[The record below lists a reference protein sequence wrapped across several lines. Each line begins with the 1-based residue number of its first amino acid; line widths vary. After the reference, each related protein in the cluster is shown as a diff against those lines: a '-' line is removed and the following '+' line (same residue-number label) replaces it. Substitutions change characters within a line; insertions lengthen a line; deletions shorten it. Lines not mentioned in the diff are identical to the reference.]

1 VDSVAPATL
10 PGLGRQM
17 REERSSMYTA
27 PQRKQGSRRRVDLT
41 ALGAGGGRMILIA
54 AVVVVALCGCVGIT
68 FFRGVLGLGDAGT
81 PVGAIS
87 PSPSAATAVD
97 AVPGSAGAPG
107 SAAALAA
114 RVGPPAMASALGPG
128 NRPSVA
134 ATSFPPAGPIIY
146 VTARVT
152 NVAAGDSFFARWMH
166 EGKPFDDSARITA
179 THPYPDTYVEFHIQP
194 NPAQTFPTGAWTV
207 QIFANGA
214 PGPITQFTVK

>member
-1 VDSVAPATL
+1 
-10 PGLGRQM
+10 
-17 REERSSMYTA
+17 MYTA
-27 PQRKQGSRRRVDLT
+27 PRRQQGSRRRLDLS

-68 FFRGVLGLGDAGT
+68 FFRGVLGLGDAGA

-97 AVPGSAGAPG
+97 AVPGSA
-107 SAAALAA
+107 AALAA
-114 RVGPPAMASALGPG
+114 RVGTPAMASALGPG
-128 NRPSVA
+128 NRPSV
-134 ATSFPPAGPIIY
+134 TTTTFPPAGPIIY

-152 NVAAGDSFFARWMH
+152 NVATGDSFFARWTH

-214 PGPITQFTVK
+214 AGPITQFSVK

>member
-1 VDSVAPATL
+1 
-10 PGLGRQM
+10 
-17 REERSSMYTA
+17 
-27 PQRKQGSRRRVDLT
+27 
-41 ALGAGGGRMILIA
+41 LGAGGGRMILVA

-68 FFRGVLGLGDAGT
+68 FFRGVLGLGDTVT

-97 AVPGSAGAPG
+97 AMPGGAA
-107 SAAALAA
+107 SLAA
-114 RVGPPAMASALGPG
+114 RVATPVIASSLGPG
-128 NRPSVA
+128 NRPAVS
-134 ATSFPPAGPIIY
+134 ATTFPPAGPIVY

-152 NVAAGDSFFARWMH
+152 NVQTGDSFFARWMH

-179 THPYPDTYVEFHIQP
+179 THPYHDTYVEFHIQP

-214 PGPITQFTVK
+214 AGPTTSFTVK